1 MSIPFCKTQQMGTF
15 KKEFPEIVDTVLT
28 ACDIYSA
35 DGHKFHTEKAL
46 WDTGADTTII
56 SSRIVGNLRLQPYKQ
71 GGIAGIGGAS
81 DSNVYLVHILVPT
94 GDFITYVEVMESDF
108 EDYDVI
114 IGMDVITFGDF
125 LITNK
130 DGKTLFQFR
139 TPSEG
144 GLEL

>member
-1 MSIPFCKTQQMGTF
+1 MATF
-15 KKEFPEIVDTVLT
+15 KKEYPDIVDVILT
-28 ACDIYSA
+28 ECSIYSA
-35 DGHKFHTEKAL
+35 DGRKFHTEKAM

-56 SSRIVGNLRLQPYKQ
+56 SRIVSELQLKPYRQ

-94 GDFITYVEVMESDF
+94 GDFVTYVEVMESDF

-114 IGMDVITFGDF
+114 IGMDVISFGD
-125 LITNK
+125 LLVTNA
-130 DGKTLFQFR
+130 DNKTIFQFR

-144 GLEL
+144 GVNL

>member
-1 MSIPFCKTQQMGTF
+1 MATF
-15 KKEFPEIVDTVLT
+15 KKEYPDIVDTILT
-28 ACDIYSA
+28 ECSIYSA
-35 DGHKFHTEKAL
+35 DGHQFHTDKAM

-56 SSRIVGNLRLQPYKQ
+56 SSRIVRDLQLKPYKQ

-94 GDFITYVEVMESDF
+94 GDFVTYVEVMESDF

-114 IGMDVITFGDF
+114 IGMDVITFGD
-125 LITNK
+125 LLVTNA
-130 DGKTLFQFR
+130 DGKTTFQFR